1 MEWCHCDCHEGNTDE
16 NQEEAEHFLEA
27 EESSEEEEDEDEEDE
42 DEENEEPLDE
52 ETRSRIH
59 STLIPLI
66 KDFKQTDLPDHTLS
80 AGLKVFDAVL
90 HLPGMAA
97 YLRQTPT
104 FQDALRQKCNQYV
117 CNPDYPNK
125 LRLISMEIL
134 YLYDL

>member
-16 NQEEAEHFLEA
+16 NQEEAEYFLEA
-27 EESSEEEEDEDEEDE
+27 EESSEEEEDDEDEED
-42 DEENEEPLDE
+42 EEPLDE

-59 STLIPLI
+59 SALIPLI
-66 KDFKQTDLPDHTLS
+66 KDFKQTDLPHQTMAAAS
-80 AGLKVFDAVL
+80 KVFDAVL

-97 YLRQTPT
+97 YLRQTPG
-104 FQDALRQKCNQYV
+104 FQDALSRKCNEIV